1 MCGAVVGDLRGVC
14 FWQTTDGAHRAQAEF
29 LRREAI
35 RAAAARGEVPAPL
48 AAGGGG
54 GGAACAAPWASL
66 APVPLTKVRSL
77 SIDERALASKPVR
90 ATAGGA
96 SGGGGAGP
104 ERLARLV
111 SADHASPRTMGG
123 GARREAS
130 MLRMHRVA
138 SSEWALRRP
147 GSAGPIEL
155 GVRQLSTTLVQAS

>member
-90 ATAGGA
+90 AAAGGA